1 MLFEA
6 SVMHMNYAQEYNII
20 IIFKQLY
27 SGASPLWNLMPQKNY
42 PF

>member
-27 SGASPLWNLMPQKNY
+27 IVEPHLSGI
-42 PF
+42 